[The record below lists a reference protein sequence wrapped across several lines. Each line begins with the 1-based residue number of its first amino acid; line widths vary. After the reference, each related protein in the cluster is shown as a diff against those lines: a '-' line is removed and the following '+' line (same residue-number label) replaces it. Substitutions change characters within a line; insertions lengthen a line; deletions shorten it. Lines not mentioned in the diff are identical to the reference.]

1 MQRISI
7 IRPATI
13 LALAI
18 SLILTSGQGCQG
30 PNNLPPGFSVITS
43 CGLSAVECVPLAGSS
58 PYALAVGDLNNNG
71 MLDLVSVNFGADNL
85 TILLNNGDGTLTS
98 AGNKPTANSPLSAV
112 LGDFNGNGLL
122 DIAAGGGFYISL
134 FFNEGNGRFSS
145 PSRIDMDYTP
155 SNLAAADFDGDG
167 HIDLASANGAYDS
180 ITVFSNDGTGQFT
193 RVQDI
198 RVSLY
203 FVQLNGLIAAD
214 LNGNGRP
221 DLAAPHRFSGNL
233 SILLNNGQ
241 GNFTEQKTLTVRPG
255 HLFNALNAGD
265 LNGDGLTDLIVADN
279 GDPFDEQDTGGL
291 LILFNNGKGDF
302 APPVEVAAGDSP
314 VWPAVVDLNGNG
326 AADLAVANNVSSDVS
341 LLFNDGQGG
350 FTLTEDV
357 TVGVG
362 PSFVAPADLDGDGA
376 VDLAVAN
383 FSSNTISI
391 LLNDGSGSF
400 AVSE

>member
-7 IRPATI
+7 IRPAI
-13 LALAI
+13 MLALAI
-18 SLILTSGQGCQG
+18 IAILTSGQGCQG
-30 PNNLPPGFSVITS
+30 PNNLPPDFSVITS
-43 CGLSAVECVPLAGSS
+43 CGLSATECVPLAGSS

-71 MLDLVSVNFGADNL
+71 ILDLVSVNFGANNI

-98 AGNKPTANSPLSAV
+98 AGNKATARNPLSAV

-122 DIAAGGGFYISL
+122 DIAVGGGFHISL
-134 FFNEGNGRFSS
+134 FYNEGNGRFSS

-155 SNLAAADFDGDG
+155 SNLATADFNGDG
-167 HIDLASANGAYDS
+167 HIDLASANGAYDN
-180 ITVFSNDGTGQFT
+180 ITVFTNDGTGRFT
-193 RVQDI
+193 QTQII

-221 DLAAPHRFSGNL
+221 DLAASHRFSGNV
-233 SILLNNGQ
+233 SVLLNDGQ
-241 GNFTEQKTLTVRPG
+241 GHFTEQKTVTVRPG
-255 HLFNALNAGD
+255 HLFNGMNAGD
-265 LNGDGLTDLIVADN
+265 LNGDGLIDLIVASN

-291 LILFNNGKGDF
+291 LILFNNGGGDF
-302 APPVEVAAGDSP
+302 APPVEVSAGDSP
-314 VWPAVVDLNGNG
+314 VWPAVADLNGNG
-326 AADLAVANNVSSDVS
+326 AADLAVANNVSGDVS
-341 LLFNDGQGG
+341 LLFNDGQGS
-350 FTLTEDV
+350 FSLVENV
-357 TVGVG
+357 TVGAG

-383 FSSNTISI
+383 FTANTISV